1 LDLADLARRNVAL
14 SRARPD
20 YMKGMEL
27 PDPRESALMMGATGS
42 LIVAWR
48 LAGDDTFAD
57 ELVDRVRAN
66 VDNAAEEVMW
76 GSPGTL
82 IAARAMLE
90 WTRDGRWR
98 EAWDESAEALL
109 ARRGDDGLWLQ
120 RLYGQEA
127 KSLTPPHGLVGI
139 VQALLPLLDAER
151 SEQLKRDTKAV
162 LARTAVVENGL
173 ANWPPRDRPELPGPD
188 GEIRVQW
195 CAGAPGIVVGAA
207 EYMDPELMLA
217 GAELVWRTG
226 PPTQEKGPGI
236 CHGTSGNGYAF
247 LTT

>member
-1 LDLADLARRNVAL
+1 MRGPKVMWPVHEWDAWHGTSPMKNLYVGTAGVLWALDRLQRRGLAETRLDLAGLARRNVEL

-27 PDPRESALMMGATGS
+27 PDPRGSALMMGETGS

-90 WTRDGRWR
+90 WTRDGGWG
-98 EAWDESAEALL
+98 EAGDEGAAGLL
-109 ARRGDDGLWLQ
+109 GRGGDDGLWLQ

-127 KSLTPPHGLVGI
+127 KSLPPPHGLVGI

-151 SEQLKRDTKAV
+151 SYQLKRDTKAV

-195 CAGAPGIVVGAA
+195 CA
-207 EYMDPELMLA
+207 
-217 GAELVWRTG
+217 
-226 PPTQEKGPGI
+226 
-236 CHGTSGNGYAF
+236 
-247 LTT
+247 